1 MSVVCYDKSYA
12 GSYDSTSRTQSL
24 RQLGIVK
31 LLSCITIKQFL
42 FILPSGANTLVTG
55 SGMYDKSYEGSYD
68 STSQTQTSQ
77 MSQPAQSGTPPPPP
91 GGASDNPSLQGCLH
105 HLAETLK
112 QTNTVL
118 KQAGIA
124 GASEVESQINKVS
137 SRE

>member
-1 MSVVCYDKSYA
+1 MISLY
-12 GSYDSTSRTQSL
+12 STIRGQY
-24 RQLGIVK
+24 
-31 LLSCITIKQFL
+31 
-42 FILPSGANTLVTG
+42 SGYG

-137 SRE
+137 SIELCMFLCK